1 MSSSFNRVPII
12 LTEQER
18 PNIEKV
24 DKFLMQQV
32 EASFPRL
39 VSSSGEEIEL
49 PESVFHLLH
58 QLVHDLAQGNTVM
71 IVPGHRE
78 LTTQEAAD
86 LLNVSRQYLV
96 EVLPSGEYLSE
107 SNAILNY
114 LAHGTE
120 FLSDTPLERAKI
132 LSWQFFEQYSHE
144 PYIAVA
150 RFIAKYLG
158 LPEERRQEYEAKQ
171 SGGNKA
177 LSVMERALSASPYLV
192 GTSLTIADISLYAY
206 THVAHEGGFVLSD
219 YPQVQAWL
227 RRVAAHPKHLAM
239 SSAAVSS

>member
-1 MSSSFNRVPII
+1 MSSGFNRVPII
-12 LTEQER
+12 PAEQER

-96 EVLPSGEYLSE
+96 EVLKAGDIPFTWVGTHRRIHFDDLMEYKNRRDAERREGLSLLTKK
-107 SNAILNY
+107 S
-114 LAHGTE
+114 
-120 FLSDTPLERAKI
+120 
-132 LSWQFFEQYSHE
+132 QQ
-144 PYIAVA
+144 
-150 RFIAKYLG
+150 LG
-158 LPEERRQEYEAKQ
+158 LYGK
-171 SGGNKA
+171 
-177 LSVMERALSASPYLV
+177 LSK
-192 GTSLTIADISLYAY
+192 T
-206 THVAHEGGFVLSD
+206 
-219 YPQVQAWL
+219 
-227 RRVAAHPKHLAM
+227 PK
-239 SSAAVSS
+239 V